1 LTTTPETTISVATKP
16 PTARARHRRGHA
28 DTIDTIDAIDV
39 AIVRELQKDG
49 RMAYRKLGSRV
60 GLSEAAARQ
69 RVQRLLARGVMQIA
83 AVTDPVRLG
92 SKSMALV
99 GIKARGDSR
108 KIAKAIGALPES
120 IYVVATAGPY
130 DVIAEIV
137 CENHEHLLRVSNEKI
152 RTLRDVSDA
161 VILMYLGTYKHV
173 FTYSVN

>member
-1 LTTTPETTISVATKP
+1 
-16 PTARARHRRGHA
+16 
-28 DTIDTIDAIDV
+28 
-39 AIVRELQKDG
+39 
-49 RMAYRKLGSRV
+49 MAYGRLGERV

-69 RVQRLLARGVMQIA
+69 RVQRLLARGVMQIV
-83 AVTDPVRLG
+83 AVTDPIQLA

-108 KIAKAIGALPES
+108 RIAKALGALPES

-137 CENHEHLLRVSNEKI
+137 CEDHAHLLRVTNDKI
-152 RTLRDVSDA
+152 RRLRGVADV

-173 FTYSVN
+173 FNYAVN

>member
-1 LTTTPETTISVATKP
+1 M
-16 PTARARHRRGHA
+16 
-28 DTIDTIDAIDV
+28 
-39 AIVRELQKDG
+39 RELQTDG
-49 RMAYRKLGSRV
+49 RMAYGKLGERV

-83 AVTDPVRLG
+83 AVTDPIRLG

-99 GIKARGDSR
+99 GIRARGDSR
-108 KIAKAIGALPES
+108 RIAKAVGALPES

-137 CENHEHLLRVSNEKI
+137 CESHEHLLRVTNEKI
-152 RTLRDVSDA
+152 RGLRDVSDI

-173 FTYSVN
+173 FNYAVS

>member
-1 LTTTPETTISVATKP
+1 
-16 PTARARHRRGHA
+16 
-28 DTIDTIDAIDV
+28 
-39 AIVRELQKDG
+39 
-49 RMAYRKLGSRV
+49 MAYGRLGERV

-83 AVTDPVRLG
+83 AVTDPIRLG

-99 GIKARGDSR
+99 GIRARGDSR
-108 KIAKAIGALPES
+108 RIAKAVGALPES

-137 CENHEHLLRVSNEKI
+137 CESHEHLLRVTNEKI
-152 RTLRDVSDA
+152 RGLRDVSDI

-173 FTYSVN
+173 FNYAVS

>member
-1 LTTTPETTISVATKP
+1 M
-16 PTARARHRRGHA
+16 RRGRGRAGAAHPA
-28 DTIDTIDAIDV
+28 GRAHDAGLDAIDV
-39 AIVRELQKDG
+39 AIVRELQTDG
-49 RMAYRKLGSRV
+49 RMAYGRLGARV

-69 RVQRLLARGVMQIA
+69 RVQRLLARGVMQIV
-83 AVTDPVRLG
+83 AVTDPIQLA

-108 KIAKAIGALPES
+108 RIAKALGALPES

-137 CENHEHLLRVSNEKI
+137 CEDHAHLLRVTNDKI
-152 RTLRDVSDA
+152 RRLRGVADI

-173 FTYSVN
+173 FNYAVN

>member
-1 LTTTPETTISVATKP
+1 
-16 PTARARHRRGHA
+16 
-28 DTIDTIDAIDV
+28 
-39 AIVRELQKDG
+39 
-49 RMAYRKLGSRV
+49 MAYGRLGERV

-83 AVTDPVRLG
+83 AVTDPIRLG

-99 GIKARGDSR
+99 GIRARGDSR
-108 KIAKAIGALPES
+108 RIAKAVAALPES

-137 CENHEHLLRVSNEKI
+137 CESHEHLLRVTNEKI
-152 RTLRDVSDA
+152 RGLREVSDI

-173 FTYSVN
+173 FNYAVS

>member
-1 LTTTPETTISVATKP
+1 MRP
-16 PTARARHRRGHA
+16 PRPARGT
-28 DTIDTIDAIDV
+28 DLDEIDV

-49 RMAYRKLGSRV
+49 RMAYGTLGGRV

-69 RVQRLLARGVMQIA
+69 RVQRLLARGAMQIA
-83 AVTDPVRLG
+83 AVADPIRLG

-108 KIAKAIGALPES
+108 KIAKAVGALPES

-130 DVIAEIV
+130 DVIAELV
-137 CENHEHLLRVSNEKI
+137 CESHEHLLRVTNEKI
-152 RTLRDVSDA
+152 RSLSEVSDA

-173 FTYSVN
+173 FTYSVS